1 MKIEYDPPK
10 KRQPVFA
17 LFKLIIRPFVRR
29 PRVVALG
36 EKLQDGCMYIANH
49 ANKMG
54 PMIYSM
60 FLPVYHVKW
69 GASQM
74 LGSYKERFYYL
85 RDVLYIQKNGS
96 PHALAS
102 FRAFF
107 EAFFSAFV
115 YKGMKMLPTYPDGR
129 LARTVKKTAEL
140 LAQDIAVM
148 IFPEDS
154 KNGYEEQPQS
164 FFPGFVL
171 AAKTYAKQQGRD
183 IPMRPVYYHKRKRL
197 IVVGEAVT
205 LSSLPSQKKED
216 VAEELRLRVNGLC
229 ERILSGEFYKLK

>member
-10 KRQPVFA
+10 KRQPIFA

-140 LAQDIAVM
+140 LARDIAVM
-148 IFPEDS
+148 IFPKIR
-154 KNGYEEQPQS
+154 KNELRGA
-164 FFPGFVL
+164 
-171 AAKTYAKQQGRD
+171 AAKFLPRLSCSRQR
-183 IPMRPVYYHKRKRL
+183 PMQSSRAGIFPCGPYITTSASGSSSWARRSPSLRCPRRKRRTWQRSC
-197 IVVGEAVT
+197 AC
-205 LSSLPSQKKED
+205 
-216 VAEELRLRVNGLC
+216 A
-229 ERILSGEFYKLK
+229 

>member
-96 PHALAS
+96 GKAIAS

-107 EAFFSAFV
+107 EAFFSKYV
-115 YKGMKMLPTYPDGR
+115 YKGMKLLPTYPGRQVGTHSEKERRAACAGYRHNDIPRKFGGR
-129 LARTVKKTAEL
+129 L
-140 LAQDIAVM
+140 
-148 IFPEDS
+148 
-154 KNGYEEQPQS
+154 
-164 FFPGFVL
+164 
-171 AAKTYAKQQGRD
+171 
-183 IPMRPVYYHKRKRL
+183 
-197 IVVGEAVT
+197 
-205 LSSLPSQKKED
+205 
-216 VAEELRLRVNGLC
+216 
-229 ERILSGEFYKLK
+229 